1 MYDKQLRIILKS
13 NKSRWGINLSNSNIR
28 VSHQR
33 EEGSLEIE
41 SSWHFLYMLKGYLW
55 YYNQT
60 QGGMSVSLYVC
71 LFVCLFICL
80 LPIYF
85 KTAVPNELKFWE
97 MIPLSTTQNYYNFVV
112 AASST
117 QWNKYGYQYTCIN
130 TYTARCT

>member
-33 EEGSLEIE
+33 E
-41 SSWHFLYMLKGYLW
+41 KGRVIGDWIFVAFSVHVKRVFVVLQP
-55 YYNQT
+55 NT
-60 QGGMSVSLYVC
+60 RGGQWVCMS
-71 LFVCLFICL
+71 VCLFICL